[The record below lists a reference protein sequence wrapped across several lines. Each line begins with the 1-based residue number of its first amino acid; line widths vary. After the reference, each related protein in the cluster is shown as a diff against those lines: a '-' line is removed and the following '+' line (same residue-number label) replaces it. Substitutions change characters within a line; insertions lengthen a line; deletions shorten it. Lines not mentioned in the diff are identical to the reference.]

1 MKIYEM
7 LKNME
12 FGVTQ
17 NRFEPSLSDSQT
29 EVFIHGQRN
38 LSVIP
43 LNLYTAPSTYTPPST
58 YIPFSILLI
67 SVMIYNRVECSYLL

>member
-1 MKIYEM
+1 
-7 LKNME
+7 ME

-29 EVFIHGQRN
+29 EAFIHGQRN

-43 LNLYTAPSTYTPPST
+43 LNPYTAPPST
-58 YIPFSILLI
+58 YIHFSILLI
-67 SVMIYNRVECSYLL
+67 SQSSFIIELNALTSYNSNVLPVFGK